1 MLDQASRLRQMV
13 FEKQENSNES
23 NRNTKIFTITS
34 GKGGVGKSNV
44 VINLAIAL
52 KKLGK
57 KVLVL
62 DADLGMGNADV
73 LIGTIPKYTIFDII
87 LNNKSINDVVING
100 PLGIKILCGGT
111 GLSRLDDLNN
121 EQRKVLINKL
131 GEIKDFDYI
140 LIDTGAGINR
150 TVMAFIE
157 CSHEV
162 FIVTTPEPTAL
173 TDAYSLLKTICNH
186 NVKCNAKIIVNK
198 VLSNEEGDDTFN
210 RLNSSAKRFLGATL
224 VHLGNL
230 AEDKKL
236 IQAVRMQKPVVLSFP
251 KSEISRNIESIAKML
266 EGISY
271 SSSSSIQGIFQKML
285 NIFHRRRV

>member
-1 MLDQASRLRQMV
+1 MLDQAARLRQMV
-13 FEKQENSNES
+13 FEKQKNTRKS

-34 GKGGVGKSNV
+34 GKGGVGKSNM

-73 LIGTIPKYTIFDII
+73 LIGTVPRYTIFDMI

-111 GLSRLDDLNN
+111 GLSRLDDLTK
-121 EQRKVLINKL
+121 EQRETLINKL
-131 GEIKDFDYI
+131 GEIIDFDYI

-173 TDAYSLLKTICNH
+173 TDAYSLLKTLWIH
-186 NVKCNAKIIVNK
+186 NVKSSAKVIVNK
-198 VLSNEEGDDTFN
+198 VLSAEEGNNTFN
-210 RLNSSAKRFLGATL
+210 RFNSSANRFLGASL
-224 VHLGNL
+224 VHLGNV
-230 AEDKKL
+230 AEDKRL

-251 KSEISRNIESIAKML
+251 TSEVSKNIEDIAKKL
-266 EGISY
+266 EGTSY
-271 SSSSSIQGIFQKML
+271 SSSNSIQGIFKKML
-285 NIFHRRRV
+285 NIFS

>member
-1 MLDQASRLRQMV
+1 MV
-13 FEKQENSNES
+13 FEEQENIEES
-23 NRNTKIFTITS
+23 NKNTKIFTITS
-34 GKGGVGKSNV
+34 GKGGVGKSNM
-44 VINLAIAL
+44 VINLAISL

-62 DADLGMGNADV
+62 DADLGMGNVDV
-73 LIGTIPKYTIFDII
+73 LIGTIPRYTIFDII
-87 LNNKSINDVVING
+87 LNNKSVNDVVING

-111 GLSRLDDLNN
+111 GLSRLDDLNK
-121 EQRKVLINKL
+121 EQREVLISKL

-173 TDAYSLLKTICNH
+173 TDAYSLLKTICSH
-186 NVKCNAKIIVNK
+186 NVKNRAKVIVNK
-198 VLSNEEGDDTFN
+198 VLTKEEGNDTFN
-210 RLNSSAKRFLGATL
+210 RFNSSAKRFLDAKL
-224 VHLGNL
+224 VHLGNI

-236 IQAVRMQKPVVLSFP
+236 VQAVRMQRPVVLSFP
-251 KSEISRNIESIAKML
+251 KSEVSENIEAIAKEL
-266 EGISY
+266 EGINY
-271 SSSSSIQGIFQKML
+271 NKGNSIQGIFKKML
-285 NIFHRRRV
+285 NIFS

>member
-13 FEKQENSNES
+13 FEKQEDIRVNKK
-23 NRNTKIFTITS
+23 NTKIFTVTS

-57 KVLVL
+57 KVLIL
-62 DADLGMGNADV
+62 DADLGMGNVDV
-73 LIGTIPKYTIFDII
+73 LIGIVPRYTIFDMI
-87 LNNKSINDVVING
+87 LNNKSINDVIING

-111 GLSRLDDLNN
+111 GLSRLDDLTK
-121 EQRKVLINKL
+121 EQREVLISRL

-162 FIVTTPEPTAL
+162 LIITTPEPTAL
-173 TDAYSLLKTICNH
+173 TDAYSLLKTICSH
-186 NVKCNAKIIVNK
+186 NVKNNAKVIVNK
-198 VLSNEEGDDTFN
+198 VLSDEEGNDTFK
-210 RLNSSAKRFLGATL
+210 RFNSSANRFLGASL
-224 VHLGNL
+224 EHLGNL

-236 IQAVRMQKPVVLSFP
+236 IQAVRIQKPVVLSFP
-251 KSEISRNIESIAKML
+251 KSDVSKSIETIAKKI

-271 SSSSSIQGIFQKML
+271 SSSNSIQGIFKKML
-285 NIFHRRRV
+285 NIFS

>member
-13 FEKQENSNES
+13 FEKQETMEES
-23 NRNTKIFTITS
+23 NNNTKIFTITS
-34 GKGGVGKSNV
+34 GKGRVGKSNM
-44 VINLAIAL
+44 VINLAISL

-62 DADLGMGNADV
+62 DADLGMGNVDV
-73 LIGTIPKYTIFDII
+73 LIGTIPRYTIFDII
-87 LNNKSINDVVING
+87 LNNKSVNEVVING

-111 GLSRLDDLNN
+111 GLSRLDDLNRL
-121 EQRKVLINKL
+121 QREVLINKL

-186 NVKCNAKIIVNK
+186 NVKNKAKVIVNK
-198 VLSNEEGDDTFN
+198 VLTKEEGNNTFS
-210 RLNSSAKRFLGATL
+210 SSANRFLGANL
-224 VHLGNL
+224 VHLGNI

-236 IQAVRMQKPVVLSFP
+236 VQAVRMQRPVVLSFP
-251 KSEISRNIESIAKML
+251 KSEVSENIEAIAKEL

-271 SSSSSIQGIFQKML
+271 SKGNSIQGIFKKML
-285 NIFHRRRV
+285 NIFS

>member
-13 FEKQENSNES
+13 FEKQDTMEES
-23 NRNTKIFTITS
+23 NNNTKIFTITS
-34 GKGGVGKSNV
+34 GKGGVGKSNM
-44 VINLAIAL
+44 VINLAISL

-62 DADLGMGNADV
+62 DADLGMGNVDV
-73 LIGTIPKYTIFDII
+73 LIGTIPRYTIFDII
-87 LNNKSINDVVING
+87 LNNKSVNEVVING

-111 GLSRLDDLNN
+111 GLSRLDDLNRS
-121 EQRKVLINKL
+121 QREVLINKL

-186 NVKCNAKIIVNK
+186 NVKNRAKIIVNK
-198 VLSNEEGDDTFN
+198 VLSKEEGNDTFN
-210 RLNSSAKRFLGATL
+210 RLNSSANRFLGANL
-224 VHLGNL
+224 VHLGNI

-236 IQAVRMQKPVVLSFP
+236 VQAVRMQRPVVLSFP
-251 KSEISRNIESIAKML
+251 KSEVSENIEAIAKEL
-266 EGISY
+266 EGIS
-271 SSSSSIQGIFQKML
+271 
-285 NIFHRRRV
+285 

>member
-1 MLDQASRLRQMV
+1 MLDQAARLRQMV
-13 FEKQENSNES
+13 FEKQKNTRKS

-34 GKGGVGKSNV
+34 GKGGVGKSNM

-73 LIGTIPKYTIFDII
+73 LIGTVPRYTIFDMI

-111 GLSRLDDLNN
+111 GLSRLDDLTK
-121 EQRKVLINKL
+121 EQRETLINKL
-131 GEIKDFDYI
+131 GEIIDFDYI

-173 TDAYSLLKTICNH
+173 TDAYSLLKTLWIH
-186 NVKCNAKIIVNK
+186 NVKSSAKVIVNK
-198 VLSNEEGDDTFN
+198 VLSNEEGNNIFN
-210 RLNSSAKRFLGATL
+210 RLNSSANRFLGASL
-224 VHLGNL
+224 VHLGNV
-230 AEDKKL
+230 AEDRRL
-236 IQAVRMQKPVVLSFP
+236 VQAVRMQKPVVLSFP
-251 KSEISRNIESIAKML
+251 TSEVSKNIEDIAKKL
-266 EGISY
+266 EGTSY
-271 SSSSSIQGIFQKML
+271 SSSNSIQGIFKKML
-285 NIFHRRRV
+285 NIFS

>member
-13 FEKQENSNES
+13 FEKQDTMEEGNN
-23 NRNTKIFTITS
+23 NTKIFTITS
-34 GKGGVGKSNV
+34 GKGGVGKSNM
-44 VINLAIAL
+44 VINLAISL

-62 DADLGMGNADV
+62 DADLGMGNVDV
-73 LIGTIPKYTIFDII
+73 LIGTIPRYTIFDII
-87 LNNKSINDVVING
+87 LNNKSVHEVVING

-111 GLSRLDDLNN
+111 GLSRLDDLNRS
-121 EQRKVLINKL
+121 QREVLINKL

-186 NVKCNAKIIVNK
+186 NVKNRAKIIVNK
-198 VLSNEEGDDTFN
+198 VLSKEEGNDTFN
-210 RLNSSAKRFLGATL
+210 RLNSSANRFLGANL
-224 VHLGNL
+224 VHLGNI

-236 IQAVRMQKPVVLSFP
+236 VQAVRMQRPVVLSFP
-251 KSEISRNIESIAKML
+251 KSEVSENIESIAKGL

-271 SSSSSIQGIFQKML
+271 NKGNSIQGIFKKML
-285 NIFHRRRV
+285 NIFS

>member
-1 MLDQASRLRQMV
+1 MLDQAARLRQMV
-13 FEKQENSNES
+13 FEKQKNTRKS

-34 GKGGVGKSNV
+34 GKGGVGKSNM

-73 LIGTIPKYTIFDII
+73 LIGTVPRYTIFDMI

-111 GLSRLDDLNN
+111 GLSRLDDLTK
-121 EQRKVLINKL
+121 EQREILINKL
-131 GEIKDFDYI
+131 GEIIDFDYI

-173 TDAYSLLKTICNH
+173 TDAYSLLKTLWIH
-186 NVKCNAKIIVNK
+186 NVKSSAKVIVNK
-198 VLSNEEGDDTFN
+198 VLSAEEGNNTFN
-210 RLNSSAKRFLGATL
+210 RFNSSANRFLGASL
-224 VHLGNL
+224 VHLGNV
-230 AEDKKL
+230 AEDKRL

-251 KSEISRNIESIAKML
+251 TSEVSKNIEDIAKKL
-266 EGISY
+266 EGTSY
-271 SSSSSIQGIFQKML
+271 SSSNSIQGIFKKML
-285 NIFHRRRV
+285 NIFS

>member
-1 MLDQASRLRQMV
+1 MLDQAARLRQMV
-13 FEKQENSNES
+13 FEKQKNTRKS

-34 GKGGVGKSNV
+34 GKGGVGKSNM

-73 LIGTIPKYTIFDII
+73 LIGTVPRYTIFDMI

-111 GLSRLDDLNN
+111 GLSRLDDLTK
-121 EQRKVLINKL
+121 EQRETLINKL
-131 GEIKDFDYI
+131 GEIIDFDYI

-173 TDAYSLLKTICNH
+173 TDAYSLLKTLWIH
-186 NVKCNAKIIVNK
+186 NVKSSAKVIVNK
-198 VLSNEEGDDTFN
+198 VLSAEEGNNTFN
-210 RLNSSAKRFLGATL
+210 RFNSSANRFLGASL
-224 VHLGNL
+224 VHLGNV
-230 AEDKKL
+230 AEDKRL

-251 KSEISRNIESIAKML
+251 TSEVSKNIEDIAKKL
-266 EGISY
+266 EDTSY
-271 SSSSSIQGIFQKML
+271 SSSNSIQGIFKKML
-285 NIFHRRRV
+285 NIFS

>member
-13 FEKQENSNES
+13 FEKQKSTRKS

-34 GKGGVGKSNV
+34 GKGGVGKSNM

-73 LIGTIPKYTIFDII
+73 LIGTVPRYTIFDMI
-87 LNNKSINDVVING
+87 LNNKSINDVVITG

-111 GLSRLDDLNN
+111 GLSRLDDLTK
-121 EQRKVLINKL
+121 EQRETLINKL
-131 GEIKDFDYI
+131 GEIMDFDYI

-162 FIVTTPEPTAL
+162 FVVTTPEPTAL
-173 TDAYSLLKTICNH
+173 TDAYSLFKTICIY
-186 NVKCNAKIIVNK
+186 NVKSSAKVIVNK
-198 VLSNEEGDDTFN
+198 VLSDEEGNKTFN
-210 RLNSSAKRFLGATL
+210 RLSSSANRFLGASL
-224 VHLGNL
+224 VHLGNV
-230 AEDKKL
+230 AEDRRL
-236 IQAVRMQKPVVLSFP
+236 VQAVRMQKPVVLSFP
-251 KSEISRNIESIAKML
+251 TSEVSKNIEDIAKKL
-266 EGISY
+266 EGTSY
-271 SSSSSIQGIFQKML
+271 SSSNSIQGIFKKML
-285 NIFHRRRV
+285 NIFS

>member
-1 MLDQASRLRQMV
+1 MLDQAARLRQMV
-13 FEKQENSNES
+13 FEKQKNTRKS

-34 GKGGVGKSNV
+34 GKGGVGKSNMA
-44 VINLAIAL
+44 INLAIAL

-73 LIGTIPKYTIFDII
+73 LIGTVPRYTIFDMI

-111 GLSRLDDLNN
+111 GLSRLDDLTK
-121 EQRKVLINKL
+121 EQRETLINKL
-131 GEIKDFDYI
+131 GEIMDFDYI

-173 TDAYSLLKTICNH
+173 TDAYSLLKTLWIH
-186 NVKCNAKIIVNK
+186 NVKSSAKVIVNK
-198 VLSNEEGDDTFN
+198 VLSNEEGNNIFN
-210 RLNSSAKRFLGATL
+210 RLNSSANRFLGASL
-224 VHLGNL
+224 VHLGNV
-230 AEDKKL
+230 AEDRRL
-236 IQAVRMQKPVVLSFP
+236 VQAVRMQKPVVLSFP
-251 KSEISRNIESIAKML
+251 TSEVSKNIEDIAKKL
-266 EGISY
+266 EGTSY
-271 SSSSSIQGIFQKML
+271 SSSNSIQGIFKKML
-285 NIFHRRRV
+285 NIFS